1 MTDWAAVRR
10 DFPVLGKYH
19 YLDASAAAP
28 TPVAVGEAVARFYA
42 DLAQHG
48 DLPWNGWLA
57 EREAIRERIARFIG
71 ATADEIAFTANTSA
85 GINLIVDVLAE
96 DGPVVASSREFPTV
110 TLPWLHRGVP
120 VRFVE
125 PRDGAVVADDFT
137 RAAAPEAATIAVSHV
152 QFANGYRVD
161 LPSFAAIKDGRSLVV
176 SASQS
181 AGALP
186 IDVRAFGID
195 ALAVGG
201 HKWMCA
207 GYGTGFAYISKE
219 ILARRPPR
227 AIGWM
232 SGANPFGFDPRH
244 IDLLPTNQ
252 RSELGCP
259 AFPSIFALGAA
270 ADYLAGI
277 GIEAIAAR
285 ILALNEALTTALQKQ
300 RLRGAVARRR
310 ASLGGHARA
319 RCRLRAGGAPPAQ
332 PARARVAEARR
343 RAHRDALLQ
352 RRIRHRRVRRGA
364 RFVASNGGATGV
376 S

>member
-10 DFPVLGKYH
+10 DFPVLAKYH

-125 PRDGAVVADDFT
+125 PRDGAVIADDFT

-270 ADYLAGI
+270 AAYLAGI

-285 ILALNEALTTALQKQ
+285 ILALNEALTTALQKNGFEV
-300 RLRGAVARRR
+300 LTP
-310 ASLGGHARA
+310 
-319 RCRLRAGGAPPAQ
+319 GGAHRSGATLV
-332 PARARVAEARR
+332 RVADSEQAV
-343 RAHRDALLQ
+343 
-352 RRIRHRRVRRGA
+352 RHLRSRRVLVSPKPEGVRIATHFYNDGSDIDA
-364 RFVASNGGATGV
+364 CVAALV
-376 S
+376 SWRQMAAPRV

>member
-28 TPVAVGEAVARFYA
+28 TPVAVGEAVVRFYA

-110 TLPWLHRGVP
+110 TLPWLHRGVS

-270 ADYLAGI
+270 AEFLAAI

-285 ILALNEALTTALQKQ
+285 ILALNEALTTALQKNGFEV
-300 RLRGAVARRR
+300 L
-310 ASLGGHARA
+310 SP
-319 RCRLRAGGAPPAQ
+319 GGAHRSGATLV
-332 PARARVAEARR
+332 RVAGSEQAV
-343 RAHRDALLQ
+343 
-352 RRIRHRRVRRGA
+352 RHLRSRRVLVSPKPEGVRIA
-364 RFVASNGGATGV
+364 THFYNDESDVDACVAALV
-376 S
+376 SWRQMAAPRV

>member
-152 QFANGYRVD
+152 QFSNGYRVD
-161 LPSFAAIKDGRSLVV
+161 LPSFSAIKDGRSLVV

-186 IDVRAFGID
+186 IDVSTFGID

-270 ADYLAGI
+270 VDYLAGI
-277 GIEAIAAR
+277 GIDAIAAR
-285 ILALNEALTTALQKQ
+285 ILVLNETLTGALQSNGFEV
-300 RLRGAVARRR
+300 L
-310 ASLGGHARA
+310 SP
-319 RCRLRAGGAPPAQ
+319 GGAHRSGATLV
-332 PARARVAEARR
+332 RVADSEHAV
-343 RAHRDALLQ
+343 
-352 RRIRHRRVRRGA
+352 RHLRSRRVLVSPKPEGVRIA
-364 RFVASNGGATGV
+364 THFYNDESDIDACVAALV
-376 S
+376 SWRQMAPPRV

>member
-10 DFPVLGKYH
+10 DFPVLAKYH

-125 PRDGAVVADDFT
+125 PRDGAVIADDFT

-270 ADYLAGI
+270 AAYLAGI

-285 ILALNEALTTALQKQ
+285 ILALNEALTTALQKNGFEV
-300 RLRGAVARRR
+300 L
-310 ASLGGHARA
+310 SP
-319 RCRLRAGGAPPAQ
+319 GGAHRSGATLV
-332 PARARVAEARR
+332 RVADSEQAV
-343 RAHRDALLQ
+343 
-352 RRIRHRRVRRGA
+352 RHLRSRRVLVSPKPEGVRIATHFYNDGSDIDA
-364 RFVASNGGATGV
+364 CVAALV
-376 S
+376 SWRQMAAPRV